1 MLTTT
6 LSSSFL
12 PSGTESS
19 EMFGILNK
27 KLSILSKI
35 ILSSLSFSFSSRVFL
50 SIVSFNESVLSPADL
65 SFPNS
70 EESLFLSA

>member
-70 EESLFLSA
+70 EESLFFSA